1 MQPES
6 IAVELTYGRAGRL
19 RVELLGKRLLLHHAA
34 PPAAADPQRAV
45 RQAMEQ
51 PLEFPELHRAFV
63 ADDHVAVVIDPD
75 TPWADLIV
83 AELWKSLSRAGLTPE
98 NVALIQPATWKVTSR
113 HDPRGLIP
121 VDCRQRISLKRH
133 DPTDNGSCA
142 YLAST
147 ASGERVYLARELT
160 EADVVLTIGPA
171 EYDPVLGVRG
181 TVSSLYPGLSDLEAL
196 RKSQGQG
203 HEELGPGEVRP
214 LRQLVDEIGWLLG
227 LQLSIAV
234 VPSSGSGALEILIG
248 QTETVLQQARKS
260 LAANWLVKPVE
271 RAELVLVTVT
281 ADAAGHGWDQVAAAI
296 DVARRLVE
304 RNGRIIVLTEL
315 QESPGPGMDIL
326 RSVREPR
333 EALRLIQQAHPPDLI
348 AAFRVAS
355 AADWANVAL
364 LSPLPPDLVE
374 DLFLVP
380 LESPEEVQR
389 LLQLDELTAIVESA
403 QHACVLSDA

>member
-1 MQPES
+1 MQSES
-6 IAVELTYGRAGRL
+6 VAIELAYGHAGRL

-34 PPAAADPQRAV
+34 PLAAIDPPGAV
-45 RQAMEQ
+45 RRAMEQ

-63 ADDHVAVVIDPD
+63 ADDHVAVVVDPD
-75 TPWADLIV
+75 TPCADFIV
-83 AELWKSLSRAGLTPE
+83 AELWRSLSRAGVAPE
-98 NVALIQPATWKVTSR
+98 NVTLIQPATWRVPPQ

-121 VDCRQRISLKRH
+121 VDCRQRISLQRH
-133 DPTDNGSCA
+133 DPTDHGSCA

-147 ASGERVYLARELT
+147 ASGERVYLARALT

-181 TVSSLYPGLSDLEAL
+181 TVSSLYPGLSDLDAL

-203 HEELGPGEVRP
+203 HEELGPSEARP
-214 LRQLVDEIGWLLG
+214 MRQMVDEIGWLLG
-227 LQLSIAV
+227 LQLSVAV
-234 VPSSGSGALEILIG
+234 VPAGGSGAHEILIG
-248 QTETVLQQARKS
+248 QTETVLRQARKS
-260 LAANWLVKPVE
+260 LAANWLVKSVE

-281 ADAAGHGWDQVAAAI
+281 EDAAGHGWDQVAAAI

-304 RNGRIIVLTEL
+304 RNGRIVVLTEL
-315 QESPGPGMDIL
+315 RESPGPGLEIL

-348 AAFRVAS
+348 AAYRIAS

-364 LSPLPPDLVE
+364 FSRLPPDLVD